1 MPQVRPPGQRL
12 LVLDLV
18 EAMLLAQGLGL
29 GLAQAIGVAAEAL
42 QQVRGIVV
50 GRGHQGVRQ
59 AGRYVAADAGVA
71 EAFQQGQA
79 AKVPGE
85 VPGPQEAG
93 EKLFEQGEVHG
104 VSPNSRR
111 RETHSQVGLAGRANR
126 RSRSVAMRQASPT
139 VAVSMRRTS
148 GTGPEGHDREA
159 AARCYGET
167 TAQKAG
173 ALSCREGAGYRN
185 RPTTVARTSTHC
197 GSPLDG
203 KRAQLTPRF
212 LQSKST
218 ARRWRGN

>member
-1 MPQVRPPGQRL
+1 M
-12 LVLDLV
+12 
-18 EAMLLAQGLGL
+18 
-29 GLAQAIGVAAEAL
+29 
-42 QQVRGIVV
+42 
-50 GRGHQGVRQ
+50 
-59 AGRYVAADAGVA
+59 
-71 EAFQQGQA
+71 
-79 AKVPGE
+79 
-85 VPGPQEAG
+85 
-93 EKLFEQGEVHG
+93 
-104 VSPNSRR
+104 SPNSRR